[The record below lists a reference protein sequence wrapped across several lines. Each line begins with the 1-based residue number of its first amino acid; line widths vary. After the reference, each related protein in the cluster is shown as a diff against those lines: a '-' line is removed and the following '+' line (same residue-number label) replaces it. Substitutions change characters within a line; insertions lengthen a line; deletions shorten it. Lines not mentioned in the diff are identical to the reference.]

1 MHIVLLILKILGIIL
16 LVLFGLLLLVLCTVL
31 FVPVRY
37 QISGSWKE
45 EKWGRVRVS
54 WLLSAICVNGSYEKE
69 KELQASLR
77 VLWLKLWSMGEEEQT
92 EPPKESK
99 TEAAAKSRDKAE
111 TAKETKAEKSKTEQ
125 QKTEQPKAES
135 KVQTETEHTAEPK
148 TQTQSKAGPEKT
160 DEKKSSTKPEAKP
173 ETKPVQKQEKAIKVA
188 EADQEEDKIEPAEKK
203 SHQWIRKIKAFL
215 EKLKFSFKHFC
226 DKLKDIKTFVRE
238 KREWLEDEKNQ
249 ESLKLLFTQAKKLLA
264 HVWPGW
270 GKGRIRFGLDDPYYT
285 GQILEGAS
293 LVYPFIYKSL
303 DLEPVFDEKCL
314 EAEGNFKGRVR
325 VSYLLWLFWGV
336 YRHKH
341 TWKMIRGFLDRE

>member
-1 MHIVLLILKILGIIL
+1 MAETL
-16 LVLFGLLLLVLCTVL
+16 
-31 FVPVRY
+31 
-37 QISGSWKE
+37 
-45 EKWGRVRVS
+45 
-54 WLLSAICVNGSYEKE
+54 
-69 KELQASLR
+69 
-77 VLWLKLWSMGEEEQT
+77 EEQT
-92 EPPKESK
+92 EPLKEDK

-111 TAKETKAEKSKTEQ
+111 TAKETKAEESKTEK
-125 QKTEQPKAES
+125 QKTEKPKAES
-135 KVQTETEHTAEPK
+135 KVQTETEHPAEPK
-148 TQTQSKAGPEKT
+148 TQTQSKAGLVKT
-160 DEKKSSTKPEAKP
+160 AEKKSSTKPE
-173 ETKPVQKQEKAIKVA
+173 TKPVQVQKKAIRAA
-188 EADQEEDKIEPAEKK
+188 EPEPEEKKTEPAEKK
-203 SHQWIRKIKAFL
+203 SHQWTRKIKAFL
-215 EKLKFSFKHFC
+215 EKLKFSFKGFC
-226 DKLKDIKTFVRE
+226 DKLKDIKTFVQE

-264 HVWPGW
+264 HVWPGR

-303 DLEPVFDEKCL
+303 DLEPVFDKKCL

>member
-1 MHIVLLILKILGIIL
+1 MGRLAGAVRGQAFAYCIAYIETSGDHTAGSFWAPASGIVYRPFCSCKVSDQRIVERRKMGP
-16 LVLFGLLLLVLCTVL
+16 GES
-31 FVPVRY
+31 PR
-37 QISGSWKE
+37 
-45 EKWGRVRVS
+45 GR
-54 WLLSAICVNGSYEKE
+54 LLSAICVNGSYEKE
-69 KELQASLR
+69 KGLQASLR

-160 DEKKSSTKPEAKP
+160 AEKKSSTKPEAKP

-203 SHQWIRKIKAFL
+203 SHQWIRKINAFL

-238 KREWLEDEKNQ
+238 KREWLEDEE
-249 ESLKLLFTQAKKLLA
+249 ESGVLKTAFYPGKKASGTCMAGL
-264 HVWPGW
+264 
-270 GKGRIRFGLDDPYYT
+270 GKRKDPFWT
-285 GQILEGAS
+285 G
-293 LVYPFIYKSL
+293 
-303 DLEPVFDEKCL
+303 
-314 EAEGNFKGRVR
+314 
-325 VSYLLWLFWGV
+325 
-336 YRHKH
+336 
-341 TWKMIRGFLDRE
+341 

>member
-1 MHIVLLILKILGIIL
+1 
-16 LVLFGLLLLVLCTVL
+16 
-31 FVPVRY
+31 
-37 QISGSWKE
+37 
-45 EKWGRVRVS
+45 
-54 WLLSAICVNGSYEKE
+54 
-69 KELQASLR
+69 
-77 VLWLKLWSMGEEEQT
+77 MG
-92 EPPKESK
+92 
-99 TEAAAKSRDKAE
+99 
-111 TAKETKAEKSKTEQ
+111 
-125 QKTEQPKAES
+125 
-135 KVQTETEHTAEPK
+135 
-148 TQTQSKAGPEKT
+148 
-160 DEKKSSTKPEAKP
+160 
-173 ETKPVQKQEKAIKVA
+173 
-188 EADQEEDKIEPAEKK
+188 
-203 SHQWIRKIKAFL
+203 KIKGFPGRISQSIRHIL

>member
-69 KELQASLR
+69 KGLQASLR

-160 DEKKSSTKPEAKP
+160 AEKKSSTKPEAKP

-203 SHQWIRKIKAFL
+203 SHQWIRKSKP
-215 EKLKFSFKHFC
+215 S
-226 DKLKDIKTFVRE
+226 
-238 KREWLEDEKNQ
+238 
-249 ESLKLLFTQAKKLLA
+249 
-264 HVWPGW
+264 
-270 GKGRIRFGLDDPYYT
+270 
-285 GQILEGAS
+285 
-293 LVYPFIYKSL
+293 
-303 DLEPVFDEKCL
+303 
-314 EAEGNFKGRVR
+314 
-325 VSYLLWLFWGV
+325 
-336 YRHKH
+336 
-341 TWKMIRGFLDRE
+341 

>member
-1 MHIVLLILKILGIIL
+1 M
-16 LVLFGLLLLVLCTVL
+16 
-31 FVPVRY
+31 
-37 QISGSWKE
+37 
-45 EKWGRVRVS
+45 
-54 WLLSAICVNGSYEKE
+54 
-69 KELQASLR
+69 
-77 VLWLKLWSMGEEEQT
+77 
-92 EPPKESK
+92 
-99 TEAAAKSRDKAE
+99 AE
-111 TAKETKAEKSKTEQ
+111 TLEHGGKKNRQSL
-125 QKTEQPKAES
+125 QKKVRQKRQPKAGIKRKQRRKQRQKSQRQNS
-135 KVQTETEHTAEPK
+135 KRQNSQRRSQRCKQRLNIRQSQK

>member
-16 LVLFGLLLLVLCTVL
+16 LVLLGFLLLVLCTVL

-37 QISGSWKE
+37 QISGSWQE

-69 KELQASLR
+69 KGLQASLR

-92 EPPKESK
+92 GPPKEDRA
-99 TEAAAKSRDKAE
+99 EVAAKSRDKAE
-111 TAKETKAEKSKTEQ
+111 TAKKTKTEESKTEK
-125 QKTEQPKAES
+125 QKTEKPKAES
-135 KVQTETEHTAEPK
+135 KVQTETEHPAEPK
-148 TQTQSKAGPEKT
+148 TQTQSKAGPVKT
-160 DEKKSSTKPEAKP
+160 AEKKSGTKPEV
-173 ETKPVQKQEKAIKVA
+173 KPVQVQKKAIKAA
-188 EADQEEDKIEPAEKK
+188 EAEEKKTEPAEKK
-203 SHQWIRKIKAFL
+203 SHQWLEKIKAFL
-215 EKLKFSFKHFC
+215 EKLKFSFKRFC

-249 ESLKLLFTQAKKLLA
+249 ESLKLLFAQAKKLLA
-264 HVWPGW
+264 HVWPGR

-325 VSYLLWLFWGV
+325 VSCLLWLFWGV

>member
-1 MHIVLLILKILGIIL
+1 M
-16 LVLFGLLLLVLCTVL
+16 
-31 FVPVRY
+31 R
-37 QISGSWKE
+37 
-45 EKWGRVRVS
+45 R
-54 WLLSAICVNGSYEKE
+54 
-69 KELQASLR
+69 
-77 VLWLKLWSMGEEEQT
+77 
-92 EPPKESK
+92 
-99 TEAAAKSRDKAE
+99 
-111 TAKETKAEKSKTEQ
+111 
-125 QKTEQPKAES
+125 
-135 KVQTETEHTAEPK
+135 
-148 TQTQSKAGPEKT
+148 
-160 DEKKSSTKPEAKP
+160 
-173 ETKPVQKQEKAIKVA
+173 
-188 EADQEEDKIEPAEKK
+188 IE
-203 SHQWIRKIKAFL
+203 
-215 EKLKFSFKHFC
+215 
-226 DKLKDIKTFVRE
+226 
-238 KREWLEDEKNQ
+238 